1 MTEDIA
7 KLSDEEIVK
16 IVREKDQEL
25 YSEIIRR
32 FEAKLARYLRRFIVD
47 SDETQDVLQEVFI
60 KTFRNLYG
68 FDLKRKFSS
77 WIYRIAHNEALNH
90 LKKNG
95 RTISLSEQEYKIVDE
110 KLDLKKEMETEA
122 DHTQINNTL
131 DKLKEKY
138 REPLILYFFEDKS
151 YEEIG
156 DILHLPTSTVGT
168 LIARGKKQLRK
179 KLGGPDAP
187 IGEINN
193 HPGSA

>member
-25 YSEIIRR
+25 YGEIIRR
-32 FEAKLARYLRRFIVD
+32 LEAKLTRYVRRFIND
-47 SDETQDVLQEVFI
+47 TDEAQDVLQEVFI
-60 KTFRNLYG
+60 KAFRNLYS

-90 LKKNG
+90 LKKNSG
-95 RTISLSEQEYKIVDE
+95 RVISLSEQEYRIIDE
-110 KLDLKKEMETEA
+110 KLDLKKEIETAA
-122 DHTQINNTL
+122 DHVQINNAL
-131 DKLKEKY
+131 EKLKEKY

-168 LIARGKKQLRK
+168 LIARGKKQLK
-179 KLGGPDAP
+179 
-187 IGEINN
+187 EILEN
-193 HPGSA
+193 HTRLAAK